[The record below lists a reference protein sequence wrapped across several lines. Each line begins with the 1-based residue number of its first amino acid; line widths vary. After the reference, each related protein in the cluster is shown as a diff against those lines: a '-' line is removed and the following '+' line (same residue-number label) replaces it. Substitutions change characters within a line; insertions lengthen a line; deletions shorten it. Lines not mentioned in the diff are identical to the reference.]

1 MALRRSLGL
10 PSLLFYGVGVI
21 IGAGI
26 YSVIGAAAG
35 VARDGLWI
43 AFAIAA
49 IAAFLAGLSYAELS
63 TMLPKAGAEYV
74 YVRTA
79 LPRMRAAAFGIGL
92 ILTLANAA
100 TAATV
105 AIAFAGYLQL
115 FVPLPQLFAALLVLS
130 LCTTIN
136 VVGIRESTWMVAG
149 CTILEVGGLLL
160 IIGAGFASDTFDS
173 VPSPSLHMG
182 ILSGA
187 ALVFFVY
194 TGFEGLANLAQEAVD
209 PGRDL
214 PRAILFSLA
223 ITTALYILVAIA
235 ALGLVTPGE
244 LASSESPL
252 ARVAAKS
259 SPSLATAVGWIAL
272 VSTINTAL
280 TTLIVGSRLL
290 YGMAQEGDL
299 PDWLARE
306 SSGRKSPW
314 IAALAMFAMAAVLTP
329 LGELET
335 VAGLSAFA
343 TLVAF
348 IGVHAALIVLRRRD
362 PRRKRPFRISGAIRG
377 VPISAALGIAAC
389 LSLLTQFDRSVYAI
403 GCATM
408 AIAGGGYAWAARR
421 ARPAR

>member
-1 MALRRSLGL
+1 MALKRSLGL

-35 VARDGLWI
+35 EARDGLWV

-49 IAAFLAGLSYAELS
+49 VAAFLAGLSYAELS

-79 LPRMRAAAFGIGL
+79 LPRLRAAAFGIGV

-115 FVPLPQLFAALLVLS
+115 FVALPELLAALLALA
-130 LCTTIN
+130 LCTAIN
-136 VVGIRESTWMVAG
+136 VVGIREATWVAATCTIIEVAG
-149 CTILEVGGLLL
+149 LVL
-160 IIGAGFASDTFDS
+160 IIGAGFASDAFGS
-173 VPSPSLHMG
+173 VPAPSPHLG

-209 PGRDL
+209 PGRQL

-223 ITTALYILVAIA
+223 ITTVLYVLVAIA
-235 ALGLVTPGE
+235 ALGLVSPDE
-244 LASSESPL
+244 LAASESPL
-252 ARVAAKS
+252 ALVAEKS
-259 SPSLATAVGWIAL
+259 SASLATAVGWMAL
-272 VSTINTAL
+272 VSTMNTAL

-299 PDWLARE
+299 PRGLGRE
-306 SSGRKSPW
+306 SQRRSSPW
-314 IAALAMFAMAAVLTP
+314 IAALAMFVAAAALTP

-335 VAGLSAFA
+335 VAGLSALA

-348 IGVHAALIVLRRRD
+348 IGVHAALIVLRVRE
-362 PRRKRPFRISGAIRG
+362 PRRNRPFRIPGEIRG
-377 VPISAALGIAAC
+377 VPISPVLGIAAC
-389 LSLLTQFDRSVYAI
+389 LALLTQFDAAVYAV
-403 GCATM
+403 GCGVLGG
-408 AIAGGGYAWAARR
+408 AGLLYLVARR
-421 ARPAR
+421 ARRAR